1 LVESLQHGLTAVAGH
16 QWPGEARVEFEGPAE
31 ACSFDGLA
39 TALSRRLGELLSKPI
54 EVKVMGDPYSSRA
67 IQIGDFPP
75 IPCGGTHV
83 RALSEISVIRVLSIK
98 RKGKRVRVAY
108 DALPP

>member
-1 LVESLQHGLTAVAGH
+1 MTELIAGECPVVRVAT
-16 QWPGEARVEFEGPAE
+16 E
-31 ACSFDGLA
+31 
-39 TALSRRLGELLSKPI
+39 LSTRLGELLSKPI
-54 EVKVMGDPYSSRA
+54 EVKVTGDPYSSRA

-83 RALSEISVIRVLSIK
+83 RALSEISAIRVLSIK
-98 RKGKRVRVAY
+98 RKGNRVRAAY